1 MGLVSRWRAITTV
14 AVRLVGEPTVVWVTL
29 VSVPKLMLA
38 PVWKLLPVTVT
49 VSVCPGAACAGVIVL
64 SEGGA
69 TIVTS
74 AVVVEPSARRTR
86 TRTWTPG
93 VKTLGERSGANR

>member
-1 MGLVSRWRAITTV
+1 MAGAAATVKPPVRVALVPSGLLMVTLRGPGVALAAITTV

-49 VSVCPGAACAGVIVL
+49 VSVCPGAA
-64 SEGGA
+64 
-69 TIVTS
+69 
-74 AVVVEPSARRTR
+74 
-86 TRTWTPG
+86 WPG
-93 VKTLGERSGANR
+93 